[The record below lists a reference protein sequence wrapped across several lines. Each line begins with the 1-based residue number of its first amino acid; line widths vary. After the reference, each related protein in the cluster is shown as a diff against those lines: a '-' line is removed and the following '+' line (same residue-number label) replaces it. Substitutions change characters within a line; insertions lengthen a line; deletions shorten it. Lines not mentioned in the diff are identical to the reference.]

1 MRFFEWSDEV
11 NKKSQKWKTVV
22 QMIIFLAGVLMVL
35 LPVILETISWQKDLE
50 EYQAMADQYKAL
62 EEPTPMPEPTA
73 MIPASNPTVQPT
85 TEPTPEPTSEPEPIA
100 TAAPDLSPAITEA
113 PTSAP
118 TPEATFM
125 PTQVPEKTP
134 HDLPPA
140 IQITESFP
148 DETEK
153 PSATRH
159 PSSPMPS
166 KKPEVSDK
174 KNPTVSPNSS
184 SPYPTHT
191 MPKQEPP
198 VTTAPPTEPPQSS
211 AEVDLSA
218 CLSQNRDFIAW
229 LTIPGTPIDY
239 PVVRS
244 NNTEHYLTHMF
255 SGKESKLGTLFSLR
269 SSNYQSPSKNIAIY
283 GHHLSQSTAMFST
296 LMRYKNASYCAGHST
311 IQLDSLYG
319 SRNYRIFAVVNM
331 SVSDWDASTA
341 SFSSNESFLYFV
353 NRARRSALYDTG
365 VQVNEDDHI
374 LTLITCDRSYG
385 GATGR
390 LLVMAVQ
397 Q

>member
-1 MRFFEWSDEV
+1 M
-11 NKKSQKWKTVV
+11 NKKSQKWKAVI

-85 TEPTPEPTSEPEPIA
+85 TEPTPEPTSEPEPIV
-100 TAAPDLSPAITEA
+100 TAAPDPSPEITDA

-125 PTQVPEKTP
+125 PTQAPEKTP
-134 HDLPPA
+134 YDLPPA
-140 IQITESFP
+140 IQITDSLP
-148 DETEK
+148 DESEK
-153 PSATRH
+153 TSATRH

-174 KNPTVSPNSS
+174 KNPTASPNSS
-184 SPYPTHT
+184 FPYPTHT
-191 MPKQEPP
+191 IPKREPP
-198 VTTAPPTEPPQSS
+198 VTTVLPTEPPQSS
-211 AEVDLSA
+211 TEVDLSA
-218 CLSQNRDFIAW
+218 CLSQNLDFIAW

-269 SSNYQSPSKNIAIY
+269 SSDYQSPSKNIAIY

-296 LMRYKNASYCAGHST
+296 LMRFKNASYCAGHST

-365 VQVNEDDHI
+365 IQVNEDDHI

>member
-1 MRFFEWSDEV
+1 M
-11 NKKSQKWKTVV
+11 NKKSQKWKTIV

-62 EEPTPMPEPTA
+62 EEPTPMPETTA
-73 MIPASNPTVQPT
+73 ITPAASPTVQPT
-85 TEPTPEPTSEPEPIA
+85 TEPTPEPTSEPEPIV
-100 TAAPDLSPAITEA
+100 TAAPDPSPEITDA

-125 PTQVPEKTP
+125 PTQAPEKTP
-134 HDLPPA
+134 YDLPPA
-140 IQITESFP
+140 IQITDSLPNEL
-148 DETEK
+148 EK
-153 PSATRH
+153 TSATRH

-174 KNPTVSPNSS
+174 KNPTASPNTSV
-184 SPYPTHT
+184 PYPTHT

-198 VTTAPPTEPPQSS
+198 VTTALSTEPPQSS
-211 AEVDLSA
+211 ASVDLSA

-269 SSNYQSPSKNIAIY
+269 SSDYQSPSKNIAIY

-296 LMRYKNASYCAGHST
+296 LMRYKNASYCAGHSA
-311 IQLDSLYG
+311 IHLDTLYG